1 MSPTAVFICV
11 MYLTPGDSAP
21 VSAPT
26 LLLLD
31 SSLGGLALL
40 CSAVLGLGPGIL
52 VGSPAVCRAAGLG
65 LAMAASDR
73 ALMSRSWSSSFF
85 LASSSL
91 N

>member
-1 MSPTAVFICV
+1 MYLTAVSICV
-11 MYLTPGDSAP
+11 MYLAPGDSAP

-31 SSLGGLALL
+31 SSLGGLALCL
-40 CSAVLGLGPGIL
+40 EIPL
-52 VGSPAVCRAAGLG
+52 VSLTVCRAAGLG

-73 ALMSRSWSSSFF
+73 ALKSRSWSSSFF
-85 LASSSL
+85 LASSNL

>member
-1 MSPTAVFICV
+1 
-11 MYLTPGDSAP
+11 MYLTPDDSAP

-31 SSLGGLALL
+31 SSLGGLALCL
-40 CSAVLGLGPGIL
+40 EIPL
-52 VGSPAVCRAAGLG
+52 VSLTGLG

-73 ALMSRSWSSSFF
+73 ALMSRSWSSNFF
-85 LASSSL
+85 LASSNL

>member
-1 MSPTAVFICV
+1 MFI
-11 MYLTPGDSAP
+11 YLTPGDSAP

-40 CSAVLGLGPGIL
+40 CLGLGPGIL
-52 VGSPAVCRAAGLG
+52 MGSPAVCLAAGLG

-73 ALMSRSWSSSFF
+73 ALMSRSWSSNFF
-85 LASSSL
+85 LASSNL